1 MKIECTL
8 HRKGGTVVELPGKT
22 YHFAPQDDGKH
33 VAEVTNEA
41 HIERFLAIPE
51 AYRLLRTKPAEA
63 AEATFAP
70 KGDEGGQEPDFD
82 AVIPLAHATGF
93 PEVIDI
99 DGRTYALDEF
109 VQRAFADSG
118 LTRED
123 WNDLPDDTRAV
134 KIETVIEGVDDG
146 VIELPVPQPTDNQAP
161 PVDTLEAEDRAA
173 LAAQYKEK
181 FGKLPHAKWTAEK
194 IKAALTAE

>member
-22 YHFAPQDDGKH
+22 YHFAPQEDGKH
-33 VAEVTNEA
+33 VAEVANEA

-51 AYRLLRTKPAEA
+51 AYRLLRTKAAEA
-63 AEATFAP
+63 ADATFAP
-70 KGDEGGQEPDFD
+70 KGDEGGQEQDFD
-82 AVIPLAHATGF
+82 AIIPLAHAANFEATY
-93 PEVIDI
+93 DI
-99 DGRTYALDEF
+99 NGRTYALGEF
-109 VQRAFADSG
+109 VERAFADSG

-134 KIETVIEGVDDG
+134 KIETTMDAVAEGE
-146 VIELPVPQPTDNQAP
+146 ITLPVPEVA
-161 PVDTLEAEDRAA
+161 PVDTPEAEDRAA
-173 LAAQYKEK
+173 LAAEYKAK